1 MRKTLAALASAGLL
15 TGVAAAAAVNGAQ
28 AAPAPKVT
36 ICHGTGSATNPYVII
51 TVSENALKHGH
62 FHNGVEPGH
71 GPGHSANPDMYLNDE
86 GGCGFDTPPD
96 SSSTTNPDTSSTTNI
111 G

>member
-15 TGVAAAAAVNGAQ
+15 SGVAAAAALNGAQ
-28 AAPAPKVT
+28 ADPAPKVT

-51 TVSENALKHGH
+51 TVSKNALKNGH

-71 GPGHSANPDMYLNDE
+71 GPGHSENPDYYLD
-86 GGCGFDTPPD
+86 GDDTCD
-96 SSSTTNPDTSSTTNI
+96 GDTSTTSTTNL